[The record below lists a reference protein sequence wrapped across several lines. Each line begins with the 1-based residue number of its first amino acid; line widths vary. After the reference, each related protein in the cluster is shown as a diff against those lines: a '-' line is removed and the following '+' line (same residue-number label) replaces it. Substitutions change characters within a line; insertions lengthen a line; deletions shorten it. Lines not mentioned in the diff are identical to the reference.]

1 MSPMNYLS
9 LLLVVATF
17 ISYIP
22 QYQRMLTLSS
32 SAGLSIASVLI
43 ITLMNQ
49 VQTVTMYYLFKT
61 APDMRYGIPIATPP
75 SIRDWLNLSQILVQ
89 WSCSLFLFALVIYLP
104 SPTIS
109 PTAKRVA
116 VGLWIFHGLFSIFY
130 IVVGGRPED
139 IVFNINRNLHV
150 SIVNPLFIFLAVVA
164 FYLQARIIPPV
175 NKPGAYSEWTLGTQ
189 LFIFMLLAVSWPFRL
204 ILPLNMWELGPQ
216 AAIFLGWY
224 PWVGW
229 ACINTTILTFD
240 RGILLLLCIRTARFN
255 GEFGSHDEHEGLIRP
270 REL

>member
-49 VQTVTMYYLFKT
+49 VQTVTTYYLFKT

-75 SIRDWLNLSQILVQ
+75 SIHDWLNLSQILVQ
-89 WSCSLFLFALVIYLP
+89 WICSLLLFALVIYLP

-130 IVVGGRPED
+130 VVVGGRPED
-139 IVFNINRNLHV
+139 IIFNINRNLH
-150 SIVNPLFIFLAVVA
+150 IGIINPLFTFLAVIA
-164 FYLQARIIPPV
+164 FCLQARIMPPV
-175 NKPGAYSEWTLGTQ
+175 
-189 LFIFMLLAVSWPFRL
+189 
-204 ILPLNMWELGPQ
+204 
-216 AAIFLGWY
+216 
-224 PWVGW
+224 
-229 ACINTTILTFD
+229 D
-240 RGILLLLCIRTARFN
+240 
-255 GEFGSHDEHEGLIRP
+255 
-270 REL
+270 